1 MSFEVLHFFTFT
13 QIKCKRCKGE
23 GRNQSFFMNHMK
35 SILNIQV
42 SCFANYD
49 TPGNPKAVNL
59 LSWLKSEKYR
69 NQVERIR
76 SIVDKTE
83 RDSIKATLP
92 AITPSGLFT
101 YRSVKHLV
109 KHSTFIQF
117 DIDEKGNE
125 SVGNFRELKS
135 QISRIKNV
143 AYCGLSVS
151 GTGFWGLIP
160 IAYPDK
166 HDQHLKAIQQSFTG
180 FGIAIDPAPKSVA
193 SLRGYSY
200 DPGAYFNHNASVFEK
215 LYTAPTQSYKRA
227 SATGFTNAQK
237 VYETAGKLI
246 SGAQEGQK
254 WLQLSKASYLLGGY
268 AAAGLID
275 SVEALAFLK
284 SMIEQRRDVR
294 SMELAF
300 KTIEKS
306 FVEGRKAPISE

>member
-1 MSFEVLHFFTFT
+1 MPD
-13 QIKCKRCKGE
+13 
-23 GRNQSFFMNHMK
+23 SFFRIIRLFRNTTPATMN
-35 SILNIQV
+35 SILDTEV

-49 TPGNPKAVNL
+49 TPANPKPVNL
-59 LSWLKSEKYR
+59 LSWLKSDKYR
-69 NQVERIR
+69 IPVERIR
-76 SIVDKTE
+76 SIMDKAE

-101 YRSVKHLV
+101 YRSVNHLV
-109 KHSTFIQF
+109 RHSGFIQF

-125 SVGNFRELKS
+125 SVGNFSELKG

-160 IAYPDK
+160 IASPDK
-166 HDQHLKAIQQSFTG
+166 HNQHHKAIQEAFAG
-180 FGIAIDPAPKSVA
+180 LGIAIDPAPKSVA

-200 DPGAYFNHNASVFEK
+200 DQAAYFNHNATVFEK
-215 LYTAPTQSYKRA
+215 LHTPPIQSYTRA
-227 SATGFTNAQK
+227 SASGLMNTQK
-237 VYETAGKLI
+237 VYEIAGKLI
-246 SGAQEGQK
+246 TEAQDGQK
-254 WLQLSKASYLLGGY
+254 WLELSKASYLLGGY
-268 AAAGLID
+268 AATGVID
-275 SVEALAFLK
+275 PVEALAYLK

-306 FVEGRKAPISE
+306 FAEGRKNPIGG